1 MSDQPSGAIVVGI
14 DGTEKDT
21 AAVQWAA
28 ADAAARRTPLHL
40 LYAYPWLLSA
50 REYGTPPPPDV
61 LEDAATVLDPLVAAV
76 QERHPDLA
84 VTTEVLMEQPSVA
97 LVRASEHA
105 PIVVLGARGL
115 GPIRRRFLGSTSQKV
130 AAHASST
137 VVVVRTDEPPSS
149 GPVVVG
155 VDPRS
160 APPQILQF
168 AFEEAAGRGAD
179 LVVVHARRGAPPR
192 EAPPGDGR
200 AQEAVRRA
208 ASADATSLATLVTE
222 WRERFP
228 DIEVEVREVDDHPV
242 DALVDAA
249 AGASLLVVGSRSEHG
264 LARLR
269 LGSVSRGVLYA
280 APVVAVVRVE
290 GAPA

>member
-1 MSDQPSGAIVVGI
+1 MTEQPSGAIVVGI
-14 DGTEKDT
+14 DGTEKDA

-28 ADAAARRTPLHL
+28 ADAAMRGTALHL
-40 LYAYPWLLSA
+40 LYAFPWLLSA

-61 LEDAATVLDPLVAAV
+61 LEDSAEVLDPLVATIR
-76 QERHPDLA
+76 ERQPDLA

-97 LVRASEHA
+97 LVQASEQA
-105 PIVVLGARGL
+105 PVVVLGARGL
-115 GPIRRRFLGSTSQKV
+115 GPVRRRFLGSTSQKV

-137 VVVVRTDEPPSS
+137 VVIVRAGELPTR

-160 APPQILQF
+160 APPQILRF
-168 AFEEAAGRGAD
+168 AFEEAAGRGVAV
-179 LVVVHARRGAPPR
+179 VVVHARRGTSLR
-192 EAPPGDGR
+192 GEPGADGR
-200 AQEAVRRA
+200 AQEALRRA
-208 ASADATSLATLVTE
+208 ASADATGLASLVAE
-222 WRERFP
+222 WRGRFP
-228 DIEVEVREVDDHPV
+228 DVEVEVREVDEHPI
-242 DALVDAA
+242 DALVGAA
-249 AGASLLVVGSRSEHG
+249 AGSSLLVVGSRSERG

-290 GAPA
+290 GQRA